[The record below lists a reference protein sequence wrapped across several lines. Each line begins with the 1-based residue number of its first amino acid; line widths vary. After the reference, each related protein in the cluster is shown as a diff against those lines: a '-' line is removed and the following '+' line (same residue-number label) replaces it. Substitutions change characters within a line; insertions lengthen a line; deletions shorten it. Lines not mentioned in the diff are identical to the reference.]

1 MLKAETI
8 PLTENN
14 LNLQISHSIKIKT
27 FISPIRPNLLPSNP
41 NKYDKNDFETLQD
54 KSIGSGTFGSVWKV
68 RNKKTNEINAIKVIN
83 KEYIIKQNMTEQIK
97 KEIEIMSK
105 LNHPHIIKLYS
116 HFEDNENFFFNNGI
130 RQ

>member
-14 LNLQISHSIKIKT
+14 LNLQINHSIKIKT
-27 FISPIRPNLLPSNP
+27 FISPIRPNFLALNQ
-41 NKYDKNDFETLQD
+41 NKYNKNDFETLQD

-105 LNHPHIIKLYS
+105 LNHPHIIKLLFKVSGAKYS
-116 HFEDNENFFFNNGI
+116 KVP
-130 RQ
+130 Q